1 MAVFRVVNKARVS
14 FKMTDRVPC
23 VAVFTSYKYGLT
35 VCTSASLHVYMD
47 TPKKG
52 LGSRYRGEKKHAN
65 TWSSERKESQVV
77 SLIIG
82 GYHNPSVVIGCRLM
96 SHT

>member
-23 VAVFTSYKYGLT
+23 VAVFASYKYGLT

-52 LGSRYRGEKKHAN
+52 FGVEVSVKKNMQTRGRRR
-65 TWSSERKESQVV
+65 ER
-77 SLIIG
+77 
-82 GYHNPSVVIGCRLM
+82 NPRLCL
-96 SHT
+96 